1 MAEEENNEI
10 VTYRVKIKVT
20 LTVPDPE
27 EPIPDDETLPT
38 LNVGATETAS
48 LNNGEGSVEAGD
60 VAAAETEESVPD
72 REKQAMNGGPAETAS
87 LNNGE
92 NSVEAGDVA
101 AAVAEESVPDR
112 EKQAMNLGANTVE
125 SLLTDDEMA
134 ARDSS
139 SVKAAVEIMKR
150 GRKSFAE
157 IQKRK
162 MDEEALLVSRIKEER
177 DVVAGGSSSFQP
189 ERKKR
194 GRKRKAEKESTEN
207 EVPQVHKK
215 LNTKLS
221 SEESL
226 ACHQCKRSDKGRVIR
241 CTKCKRRR
249 YCIPCLNK
257 W

>member
-1 MAEEENNEI
+1 MAEEENNHI
-10 VTYRVKIKVT
+10 VTYIVKIEIT

-27 EPIPDDETLPT
+27 EPIHDDETLPT
-38 LNVGATETAS
+38 LNVGAAEMAS

-60 VAAAETEESVPD
+60 VAAAAAEESVLD

-87 LNNGE
+87 LNNCE

-112 EKQAMNLGANTVE
+112 EKQAMNVGANTVE

-139 SVKAAVEIMKR
+139 SVKAAMEIMKC

-162 MDEEALLVSRIKEER
+162 MDEEALLGSITKEER
-177 DVVAGGSSSFQP
+177 DVAAGGSSSFQP

-194 GRKRKAEKESTEN
+194 SRKRKAVKETTEN

-241 CTKCKRRR
+241 CTK
-249 YCIPCLNK
+249 
-257 W
+257 